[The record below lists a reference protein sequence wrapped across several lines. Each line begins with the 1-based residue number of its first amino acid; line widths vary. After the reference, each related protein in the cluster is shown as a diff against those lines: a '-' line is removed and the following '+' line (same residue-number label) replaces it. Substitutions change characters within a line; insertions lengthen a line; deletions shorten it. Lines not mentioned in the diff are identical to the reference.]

1 MKDFYIVPN
10 LTNPGSYYDKVVADT
25 KEDALIGFKNSR
37 VLADIMDMDMSAYF
51 KAVESVPI
59 QGIHSYEYP
68 DGDFAVAMS
77 IIADTMNGNE
87 KSAYYDKDAL
97 DGLTINIDELA
108 SLQKNFDTLKASAS
122 RVPVSEVK
130 DSFFKIL
137 CAMTGFAFDTE
148 DDDDGKLRVQVIGDD
163 LWRAEN
169 ALDAAGIEWEWDDG
183 GRLII
188 SSMEAEQAVAV
199 LEEEGYKANI
209 I

>member
-10 LTNPGSYYDKVVADT
+10 LTNPSSYYDKVAAET
-25 KEDALIGFKNSR
+25 REDAIIGF
-37 VLADIMDMDMSAYF
+37 ADSMDLDMSAYF
-51 KAVESVPI
+51 NAVETIPS
-59 QGIHSYEYP
+59 GIHSYDYP
-68 DGDFAVAMS
+68 EGDFAVAMS

-108 SLQKNFDTLKASAS
+108 SLQKNFDMLKASLS
-122 RVPVSEVK
+122 KVPMSEVK

-137 CAMTGFAFDTE
+137 CAMTGFAFDDT
-148 DDDDGKLRVQVIGDD
+148 DDDEGKLRVQVIGDD

-183 GRLII
+183 GRLIV
-188 SSMEAEQAVAV
+188 SSMDAEQAVAV
-199 LEEEGYKANI
+199 LEEEGYKVNI

>member
-10 LTNPGSYYDKVVADT
+10 LTNPNSYYDKVAADT
-25 KEDALIGFKNSR
+25 KEDALIGFAGS
-37 VLADIMDMDMSAYF
+37 MDMDMSAYF

-97 DGLTINIDELA
+97 DGLTINVDELA
-108 SLQKNFDTLKASAS
+108 SLQKNFDMLKANTS
-122 RVPVSEVK
+122 RIPMSEVK
-130 DSFFKIL
+130 NSFFKIL
-137 CAMTGFAFDTE
+137 CAMTGFAFDDA
-148 DDDDGKLRVQVIGDD
+148 DDNDSKLRVQVIGDD

-188 SSMEAEQAVAV
+188 SNMDAEQAVAV
-199 LEEEGYKANI
+199 LEEEGYKVNI